1 MNIQI
6 ISNINIPDIRLNKNN
21 QTLLKK
27 LVQLLRQA
35 KIHFEKN
42 IEKIEISNK
51 NINNE
56 TIKDINNFS
65 HYPNKIQNH
74 ILELTDKS
82 LYTFN
87 LSLHKHQF
95 KCNIILEKEKPLK
108 LIMDEYVKYMY
119 YWLFIA
125 TSLCN
130 KKCSSSMN
138 IYIFATSLMKEL
150 PEDSSVL
157 SHNNCN
163 TAFTTSCNI
172 HTDLHLF
179 RKEEWFKVF
188 IHETFHNLGLDFS
201 GIDNISNSILQKVFA
216 VNSDIRA
223 YESYTEIFAELIIV
237 LMYCSEKTNA
247 QEELIKLWKQEMK
260 LEQQFSLFQAA
271 KILKHYDLN
280 YTDLF
285 KKQNS
290 IIKYAENTQ
299 VFSYYI
305 LKLILIYHIND
316 FLEWCVSHNNNI
328 VQFKQTE
335 QNIVSF
341 CQFLI
346 ERYDNPHLISHLN
359 ETKNLVKNNSTKLMK
374 TLRMTIHNFP

>member
-35 KIHFEKN
+35 KLHFEKN

-82 LYTFN
+82 IYTFN
-87 LSLHKHQF
+87 LSLHKHHF
-95 KCNIILEKEKPLK
+95 KCNIIVEKEKPLK
-108 LIMDEYVKYMY
+108 IIMNEYVKYMY

-130 KKCSSSMN
+130 KKCSSTMN

-172 HTDLHLF
+172 HTDLHVF

-223 YESYTEIFAELIIV
+223 YESYTEIFAELIMV

-247 QEELIKLWKQEMK
+247 QEELIKMWKEEMK
-260 LEQQFSLFQAA
+260 LEQQFSLFQAG
-271 KILKHYDLN
+271 KILKHYNLN
-280 YTDLF
+280 YTDLI

-290 IIKYAENTQ
+290 TIKYAENTQ

-305 LKLILIYHIND
+305 LKLIIIYHIND
-316 FLEWCVSHNNNI
+316 FLEWCISHNNNI

-346 ERYDNPHLISHLN
+346 ERYDNPNLISHLN
-359 ETKNLVKNNSTKLMK
+359 ETKGLVKNNSTKLMK

>member
-21 QTLLKK
+21 QTLFKK

-65 HYPNKIQNH
+65 HYPNKVQNH

-172 HTDLHLF
+172 HTDLHIF

-223 YESYTEIFAELIIV
+223 YESYTEIFAELIMV

-247 QEELIKLWKQEMK
+247 QEELIKMWKQEMK
-260 LEQQFSLFQAA
+260 LEQQFSLFQAG
-271 KILKHYDLN
+271 KILKHYNLN

-316 FLEWCVSHNNNI
+316 FLEWGVSHNNNI

-346 ERYDNPHLISHLN
+346 ERYDNPNLISHLN
-359 ETKNLVKNNSTKLMK
+359 EMKDLVKNNNTKLMK

>member
-65 HYPNKIQNH
+65 HYPNKVQNH

-150 PEDSSVL
+150 QEDSSVL

-172 HTDLHLF
+172 HTDLHIF

-223 YESYTEIFAELIIV
+223 YESYTEIFAELIMV

-247 QEELIKLWKQEMK
+247 QEELIKMWKQEMK
-260 LEQQFSLFQAA
+260 LEQQFSLFQAG
-271 KILKHYDLN
+271 KILKHYNLN

-316 FLEWCVSHNNNI
+316 FLEWGVSHNNNI

-346 ERYDNPHLISHLN
+346 ERYDNPNLISHLN
-359 ETKNLVKNNSTKLMK
+359 EMKDLVKNNNTKLMK
-374 TLRMTIHNFP
+374 TLRMTINNFP

>member
-1 MNIQI
+1 
-6 ISNINIPDIRLNKNN
+6 
-21 QTLLKK
+21 
-27 LVQLLRQA
+27 
-35 KIHFEKN
+35 
-42 IEKIEISNK
+42 
-51 NINNE
+51 
-56 TIKDINNFS
+56 
-65 HYPNKIQNH
+65 
-74 ILELTDKS
+74 
-82 LYTFN
+82 
-87 LSLHKHQF
+87 
-95 KCNIILEKEKPLK
+95 
-108 LIMDEYVKYMY
+108 
-119 YWLFIA
+119 
-125 TSLCN
+125 
-130 KKCSSSMN
+130 MN

-172 HTDLHLF
+172 HTDLHIF

-223 YESYTEIFAELIIV
+223 YESYTEIFAELIMV

-247 QEELIKLWKQEMK
+247 QEELIKMWKQEMK
-260 LEQQFSLFQAA
+260 LEQQFSLFQAG
-271 KILKHYDLN
+271 KILKHYNLN

-316 FLEWCVSHNNNI
+316 FLEWGVSHNNNI

-346 ERYDNPHLISHLN
+346 ERYDNPNLISHLN
-359 ETKNLVKNNSTKLMK
+359 EMKDLVKNNNTKLMK

>member
-65 HYPNKIQNH
+65 HYPNKVQNH

-172 HTDLHLF
+172 HTDLHIF

-223 YESYTEIFAELIIV
+223 YESYTEIFAELIMV

-247 QEELIKLWKQEMK
+247 QEELIKMWKQEMK
-260 LEQQFSLFQAA
+260 LEQQFSLFQAG
-271 KILKHYDLN
+271 KILKHYNLN

-316 FLEWCVSHNNNI
+316 FLEWGVSHNNNI

-346 ERYDNPHLISHLN
+346 ERYDNPNLISHLN
-359 ETKNLVKNNSTKLMK
+359 EMKDLVKNNNTKLMK
-374 TLRMTIHNFP
+374 TLRMTINNFP

>member
-35 KIHFEKN
+35 KLHFEKN

-56 TIKDINNFS
+56 TIKNINNFS
-65 HYPNKIQNH
+65 LYPNKIQNH

-82 LYTFN
+82 IYTFN
-87 LSLHKHQF
+87 LSLHKHHF
-95 KCNIILEKEKPLK
+95 KCNIIVEKEKPLK
-108 LIMDEYVKYMY
+108 IIMNEYVKYMY

-130 KKCSSSMN
+130 KKCSSTMN

-223 YESYTEIFAELIIV
+223 YESYTEIFAELIMV

-247 QEELIKLWKQEMK
+247 QEELIKMWKEEMK
-260 LEQQFSLFQAA
+260 LEQQFSLFQAG
-271 KILKHYDLN
+271 KILKHYNLN
-280 YTDLF
+280 YTDLI

-290 IIKYAENTQ
+290 IIKYTENTQ

-316 FLEWCVSHNNNI
+316 FLEWCISHNNNI

-346 ERYDNPHLISHLN
+346 ERYDNPNLISHLN
-359 ETKNLVKNNSTKLMK
+359 ETKGLVKNNSTKLMK

>member
-65 HYPNKIQNH
+65 HYPNKVQNH

-172 HTDLHLF
+172 HTDLHIF

-223 YESYTEIFAELIIV
+223 YESYTEIFAELIMV

-247 QEELIKLWKQEMK
+247 QEELIKMWKQEMK
-260 LEQQFSLFQAA
+260 LEQQFSLFQAG
-271 KILKHYDLN
+271 KILKHYNLN

-316 FLEWCVSHNNNI
+316 FLEWGVSHNNNI

-346 ERYDNPHLISHLN
+346 ERYDNPNLISHLN
-359 ETKNLVKNNSTKLMK
+359 EMKDLVKNNNTKLMK